1 MSSIKPGG
9 KVERKGPGRLVERVA
24 DLKDFLPRVFYFIFE
39 VRGGTT
45 L

>member
-1 MSSIKPGG
+1 MSSIKSGG

-24 DLKDFLPRVFYFIFE
+24 DVERFPASSFLFY
-39 VRGGTT
+39 